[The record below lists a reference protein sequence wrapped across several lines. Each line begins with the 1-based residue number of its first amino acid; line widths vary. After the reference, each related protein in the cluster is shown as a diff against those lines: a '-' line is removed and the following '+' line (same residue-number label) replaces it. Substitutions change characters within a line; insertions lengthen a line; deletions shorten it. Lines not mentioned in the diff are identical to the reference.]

1 MRSASHPA
9 PDGRRGRLPPSL
21 LAMPGLEG
29 GEDDD
34 DDDVGGA
41 LRTLILILADM
52 LEAALRRDDA
62 VAASKVKS
70 TGEAAIDRG
79 S

>member
-1 MRSASHPA
+1 MIRTSRSRPPGDPGGDA
-9 PDGRRGRLPPSL
+9 PRELN
-21 LAMPGLEG
+21 
-29 GEDDD
+29 
-34 DDDVGGA
+34 
-41 LRTLILILADM
+41 RTLILILADM